1 MKHYE
6 VVCALIQ
13 REDGK
18 IFCCERGKGA
28 LKGKWEFPGGKIEQ
42 GETPEHA
49 IVREIKEELSAT
61 IVPVTYLGE
70 ISHEYH
76 FDDESLNFSL
86 NMKAF
91 LCQIKEGELILSE
104 HTGFD
109 WVNKKDLLKKDFADA
124 DIKVIGLLH

>member
-6 VVCALIQ
+6 VVCAVIQ

-18 IFCCERGKGA
+18 IFCCKRGKGA

-42 GETPEHA
+42 GETPEQA
-49 IVREIKEELSAT
+49 IIREIKEELSAT
-61 IVPVTYLGE
+61 IKPIKYLGE
-70 ISHEYH
+70 VSHEYR

-91 LCQIKEGELILSE
+91 LCRCTQGNLILHE
-104 HTGFD
+104 HTDFAWLKFQDTKG
-109 WVNKKDLLKKDFADA
+109 LLFADA
-124 DIKVIGLLH
+124 DVKILELLN